1 MYQCSRGDGDSCGKC
16 LLLDRDLKC
25 GWCEKQEKCMLC
37 DDCTGRACTS
47 VSGGVYPGWLDEALK
62 NIILELTIEMAF
74 CPESLVYCISK
85 QRMHKKQKKS
95 SILCGTSPSSINLK
109 FFPLLS
115 V

>member
-47 VSGGVYPGWLDEALK
+47 VSGGVYPGWLDEAQVCTHPQIQNVSALCFSLMLTVLFY
-62 NIILELTIEMAF
+62 IL
-74 CPESLVYCISK
+74 
-85 QRMHKKQKKS
+85 
-95 SILCGTSPSSINLK
+95 NLDQL
-109 FFPLLS
+109 F
-115 V
+115 